1 MYMHVG
7 SLTKSCLTL
16 AAPCNVFRMVSGHSY
31 KHLSFSDMMVVV
43 YSLSH
48 IWLSQPCTIVTHQT
62 PLSMGF
68 SMQEHWRGLPF
79 PCPRDV
85 PNTGIESM
93 SPTLAAGFFTTDS
106 SGKSISMYTLT
117 FFLLNVRSIEIH
129 IELNFLNVFQ
139 SLKQFKSIIFLIS
152 NSILGEW
159 IWSESYEKNIK
170 KQPINILVITQIE
183 IKTMI

>member
-1 MYMHVG
+1 
-7 SLTKSCLTL
+7 
-16 AAPCNVFRMVSGHSY
+16 
-31 KHLSFSDMMVVV
+31 
-43 YSLSH
+43 
-48 IWLSQPCTIVTHQT
+48 
-62 PLSMGF
+62 
-68 SMQEHWRGLPF
+68 MQEHWRGLPF

-106 SGKSISMYTLT
+106 SGKSISMYTQT
-117 FFLLNVRSIEIH
+117 FFWLNVRSIEIH

-152 NSILGEW
+152 NSILREW

-170 KQPINILVITQIE
+170 QQPINILVITQIE
-183 IKTMI
+183 IKTMT